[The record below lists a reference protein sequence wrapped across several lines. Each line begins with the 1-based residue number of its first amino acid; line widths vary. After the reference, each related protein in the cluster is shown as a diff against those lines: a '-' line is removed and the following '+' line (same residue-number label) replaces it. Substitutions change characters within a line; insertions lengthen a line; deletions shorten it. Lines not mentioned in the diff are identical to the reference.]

1 MSGEV
6 AAVDFCTIFAKSLLN
21 RKKFVTLSHLIDQV
35 VKGGLGIVERRS
47 LFFYWACPSSSGS
60 GILEMMSLTSSS
72 GVKARPT
79 LSFHSSYSFKRLLA

>member
-1 MSGEV
+1 MT
-6 AAVDFCTIFAKSLLN
+6 AVIICTIFVKILLVQ
-21 RKKFVTLSHLIDQV
+21 KKFVPLSHLIDQV

-72 GVKARPT
+72 GVKSRPT
-79 LSFHSSYSFKRLLA
+79 LSFHSSYSFKRFLA